1 MLFCTHNADVR
12 RCPLCVGPE
21 GPLDAKIAIVGARPG
36 PDELAAKRPFIG
48 WSGQLLFR
56 LLGVPRETCYISN
69 VRKDFSST
77 HSTPTESEIHAV
89 LEPLRDELAQTQAN
103 VIIALGSQALYA
115 LTGKTAINFWQST

>member
-1 MLFCTHNADVR
+1 MLFCTHNADVH

-21 GPLDAKIAIVGARPG
+21 GPLDAKTAIVGARPG

-56 LLGVPRETCYISN
+56 LLGLPREACYISN

-77 HSTPTESEIHAV
+77 HSVPTEPEIAQV
-89 LEPLRDELAQTQAN
+89 LESLRDELSCCSAN
-103 VIIALGSQALYA
+103 IIIA
-115 LTGKTAINFWQST
+115 